1 MEIIKSGVVEKL
13 ETRDKASKSAY
24 RKLWGRV
31 WESRY
36 LYALLLPLLV
46 YLLFFQ
52 YIPMYGL
59 LLAFKEYDYQSIT
72 GSAWVGLQNFQ
83 EMFQMYEFK
92 KVFTNTLVIAFGRLI
107 FEFPVPIL
115 FAILINE
122 IRQKKMR
129 TFYQIVYTFPH
140 FLSWVIISGI
150 MINFLGD
157 MGVFNVILQSIG
169 LPKSDLLT
177 NASTFKGVI
186 FGTSIWKEM
195 GWGTIIYLAAI
206 SGINPEMY
214 ESAEIDG
221 ANRFQK
227 ITAITWPA
235 LQSTVMVL
243 FILALGNVMGGAGF
257 DQIFNMDNAAVR
269 EASDILDT
277 YIYRATFLQG
287 ASFGFVT
294 AVSLFKSVINCL
306 LLFAAHYAVKSRGHG
321 GLF

>member
-1 MEIIKSGVVEKL
+1 MTKTEAAHA
-13 ETRDKASKSAY
+13 ASLTLKESNPA
-24 RKLWGRV
+24 RGKRGRAI

-36 LYALLLPLLV
+36 LYVLLLPLMAYMAL
-46 YLLFFQ
+46 FQ
-52 YIPMYGL
+52 YVPMYGL
-59 LLAFKEYDYQSIT
+59 LLSFKEYNYQSIT
-72 GSAWVGLQNFQ
+72 GSPWTGLDNFR
-83 EMFQMYEFK
+83 ELFGMYEFK
-92 KVFTNTLVIAFGRLI
+92 RVFSNTLIIAFGRLL

-115 FAILINE
+115 FALLINE
-122 IRQKKMR
+122 VRRKRAR

-150 MINFLGD
+150 MLNFLGD
-157 MGVFNVILQSIG
+157 MGVFNIILQSLG
-169 LPKSDLLT
+169 MEKTNLLT
-177 NASTFKGVI
+177 DAGSFKGVL
-186 FGTSIWKEM
+186 FGTSIWKEL

-221 ANRFQK
+221 AGRLRK

-235 LQSTVMVL
+235 IKGTVLVL

-269 EASDILDT
+269 DSSDILDT

-287 ASFGFVT
+287 ASFGFTT

-306 LLFAAHYAVKSRGHG
+306 LLLAAHYAVKSRGHG